1 MYLRAKDMDERSYLV
16 TDPGCARGQHG
27 RIVARQTEKDA
38 YRSTDRQKVMADKRQ
53 RTNYVCNGHLG
64 RGGHL
69 CVKYAGDH
77 ECSMAVEQL
86 PHMHEPI

>member
-1 MYLRAKDMDERSYLV
+1 MDASWP
-16 TDPGCARGQHG
+16 D
-27 RIVARQTEKDA
+27 RQEKDA
-38 YRSTDRQKVMADKRQ
+38 YRSTDGQKVMTDKRQ

-77 ECSMAVEQL
+77 ECSMAVGQL

>member
-1 MYLRAKDMDERSYLV
+1 MDERLYLV

-77 ECSMAVEQL
+77 DCSMAVEQL
-86 PHMHEPI
+86 PHKEHA